1 MSKMLRLGTLVL
13 ALSLVLAAC
22 GGGFSDEI
30 RDEFMASC
38 VPAEGTEF
46 CECTLDGLE
55 KAFTTDEFLR
65 LGQNAFDHDSEPPPP
80 ELFVIIE
87 TCNEADIGG

>member
-1 MSKMLRLGTLVL
+1 MSKMLRLPALVL

-30 RDEFMASC
+30 REEFMANC
-38 VPAEGTEF
+38 VPAEGIEF

-55 KAFTTDEFLR
+55 KAFSTDEFLR
-65 LGQNAFDHDSEPPPP
+65 LGENAFTDGSEPPPP
-80 ELFVIIE
+80 EFFVIIQ
-87 TCNEADIGG
+87 TCNETDSGE